1 MMTKD
6 DRRAR
11 AQELRQRLRE
21 KYDMPPD
28 WPLRF
33 DLVTH
38 EYYYPLERYLA
49 QLRKRRGEALFDA
62 VRSVIAAEWGGEWK

>member
-11 AQELRQRLRE
+11 AQELRRRLRE

-49 QLRKRRGEALFDA
+49 QPPKAQGRGTFRRGAQRD
-62 VRSVIAAEWGGEWK
+62 RCRGGR